1 MRPYKRSG
9 KNRKKEYIVMGVVIV
24 VKLILMGLF
33 SSDYQDKMFM
43 PFVSAFLQ
51 GFNPYSYYFEHEL
64 LPSFPYF
71 PLMLLIKS
79 IDGGLWLSFNQ
90 KVFSCGICSLRCRS
104 LFLTCL
110 GIGSCAK
117 CM

>member
-1 MRPYKRSG
+1 
-9 KNRKKEYIVMGVVIV
+9 MGVVIV

-79 IDGGLWLSFNQ
+79 IDGGGCGCLSTKKYFRAE
-90 KVFSCGICSLRCRS
+90 SAL
-104 LFLTCL
+104 
-110 GIGSCAK
+110 
-117 CM
+117 